1 MTGFFPVNGKKEKQ
15 KPNPKKLEK
24 WRFYNM
30 AIYYFDVSN
39 VSRSSGKKSASSV
52 AASAYQNRA
61 RYTDERTGTTYD
73 YTKKGGLYYSGI
85 LAPENAP
92 ESLTASPLTLWN
104 TIEAI
109 EKRKDARLAKDF
121 KISLPIELSPE
132 QNKALILDF
141 AKQAFVSNGM
151 IVDLAIHDIDTQPHS
166 HIKTTTR
173 ELTPEGF
180 GGKVR
185 EWDKKETTLYWREL
199 WAKVANEH
207 LLKAGHDITISHL
220 TLKEQM
226 KEALEE
232 MDKTTDLEE
241 KIKLAS
247 KAIELNRPAMKTI
260 SKKDWGDPKFQEIRK
275 QEQEAKKQILKKA
288 KNFRIKNIRELR
300 EIQKELDKKFR
311 PSKIYK
317 SISEAIRNLNNK
329 ITDSKLN
336 NILNDK
342 LDKLTKA
349 IISIPENRKIKRE
362 KKIREKE
369 LEEEKRIFRETH
381 KMDEL
386 GNIYKKGDSKKW
398 NKENNKLIKQQTA
411 SNKAKAEE
419 ERERKK
425 LEDEA
430 NRLAEKNNIS
440 PNDFKQKK
448 KKGLSV

>member
-1 MTGFFPVNGKKEKQ
+1 
-15 KPNPKKLEK
+15 
-24 WRFYNM
+24 M

-232 MDKTTDLEE
+232 MDKTTNLEE

-288 KNFRIKNIRELR
+288 KNFRIKNTRELK
-300 EIQKELDKKFR
+300 EIQTELNKKFR

-336 NILNDK
+336 NILNDR

-381 KMDEL
+381 KMDDF
-386 GNIYKKGDSKKW
+386 GNIYNIEDDKKW

-448 KKGLSV
+448 KKNLGI

>member
-15 KPNPKKLEK
+15 KPNPKKIEK
-24 WRFYNM
+24 WRFTIM

-52 AASAYQNRA
+52 AAAAYQNRA

-104 TIEAI
+104 TVEAI

-121 KISLPIELSPE
+121 KISLPIELTPE

-141 AKQAFVSNGM
+141 AQQAFVSKGM

-180 GGKVR
+180 GKKQR
-185 EWDKKETTLYWREL
+185 EWDKTETTLYWREL
-199 WAKVANEH
+199 WANVANKH
-207 LLKAGHDITISHL
+207 LLKAGHDTTISHL

-226 KEALEE
+226 KEALDE
-232 MDKTTDLEE
+232 MNKTNNLEE
-241 KIKLAS
+241 KIKFAS

-260 SKKDWGDPKFQEIRK
+260 SKKDWDDTKFQEIRK

-288 KNFRIKNIRELR
+288 KNFRIKNTRELR
-300 EIQKELDKKFR
+300 EMQMELNKKFT

-317 SISEAIRNLNNK
+317 SVSEAIMNLNNK
-329 ITDSKLN
+329 VNNSKLN
-336 NILNDK
+336 TLLNNGVDKITKTLKSATGKIKTNI
-342 LDKLTKA
+342 
-349 IISIPENRKIKRE
+349 ENRRLEKERDERIRKGIEEDKIKR
-362 KKIREKE
+362 REA
-369 LEEEKRIFRETH
+369 
-381 KMDEL
+381 D
-386 GNIYKKGDSKKW
+386 KKW
-398 NKENNKLIKQQTA
+398 NEENNKLIIQQLA
-411 SNKAKAEE
+411 SDKARNEE
-419 ERERKK
+419 ERQRFK

-430 NRLAEKNNIS
+430 NRLAEKNNMS
-440 PNDFKQKK
+440 PNNFKRRK
-448 KKGLSV
+448 KKGLDI

>member
-1 MTGFFPVNGKKEKQ
+1 
-15 KPNPKKLEK
+15 
-24 WRFYNM
+24 M

-104 TIEAI
+104 TIEGI

-141 AKQAFVSNGM
+141 AKQAFVSKGM

-300 EIQKELDKKFR
+300 EIQKEWDKKFR

>member
-1 MTGFFPVNGKKEKQ
+1 
-15 KPNPKKLEK
+15 
-24 WRFYNM
+24 M

-141 AKQAFVSNGM
+141 AKQAFVSKGM

-232 MDKTTDLEE
+232 MDKTTNLEE

-247 KAIELNRPAMKTI
+247 KAIELDRPAMKTI
-260 SKKDWGDPKFQEIRK
+260 SKKDWGDPKFQAIRK

-288 KNFRIKNIRELR
+288 KNFRIKNTRELK
-300 EIQKELDKKFR
+300 EIQTELNKKFR

-381 KMDEL
+381 KMDEF

-448 KKGLSV
+448 KKNLGI

>member
-1 MTGFFPVNGKKEKQ
+1 
-15 KPNPKKLEK
+15 
-24 WRFYNM
+24 M

-141 AKQAFVSNGM
+141 AKQAFVSKGM

-288 KNFRIKNIRELR
+288 KNFRIKNTRELK
-300 EIQKELDKKFR
+300 EIQTELNKKFR

-336 NILNDK
+336 NILNDR

-381 KMDEL
+381 KMDDF
-386 GNIYKKGDSKKW
+386 GNIYNIEDDKKW

-448 KKGLSV
+448 KKGLGI

>member
-1 MTGFFPVNGKKEKQ
+1 
-15 KPNPKKLEK
+15 
-24 WRFYNM
+24 M

-104 TIEAI
+104 TVEAT

-141 AKQAFVSNGM
+141 AKQAFVSKGM

-247 KAIELNRPAMKTI
+247 KAIELDRPAMKTI
-260 SKKDWGDPKFQEIRK
+260 SKKDWGDPKFQAIRK

-288 KNFRIKNIRELR
+288 KNFRIKNTRELR

-342 LDKLTKA
+342 LDKLTETIKSVPNKIKA
-349 IISIPENRKIKRE
+349 NIENRRLEKERDERIKKGIEEDKR
-362 KKIREKE
+362 KIREA
-369 LEEEKRIFRETH
+369 
-381 KMDEL
+381 D
-386 GNIYKKGDSKKW
+386 KKW
-398 NKENNKLIKQQTA
+398 NEENNKLIKQQLA
-411 SNKAKAEE
+411 RNKENSEAE
-419 ERERKK
+419 RQRLK

-448 KKGLSV
+448 KKGLNV

>member
-1 MTGFFPVNGKKEKQ
+1 
-15 KPNPKKLEK
+15 
-24 WRFYNM
+24 M

-232 MDKTTDLEE
+232 MDKTTNLEE

-247 KAIELNRPAMKTI
+247 KAIELDRPAMKTI
-260 SKKDWGDPKFQEIRK
+260 SKKDWSDPKFQAIRK

-288 KNFRIKNIRELR
+288 KNFRIKNTRELK
-300 EIQKELDKKFR
+300 EIQTELNKKFR

-317 SISEAIRNLNNK
+317 SVSEAIRNLNNK

-381 KMDEL
+381 KMDEF
-386 GNIYKKGDSKKW
+386 GNIYNIEDDKKW

>member
-1 MTGFFPVNGKKEKQ
+1 
-15 KPNPKKLEK
+15 
-24 WRFYNM
+24 M

-52 AASAYQNRA
+52 AAAAYQNRA
-61 RYTDERTGTTYD
+61 KYTDERTGTTYD

-104 TIEAI
+104 TVEAT

-141 AKQAFVSNGM
+141 AKQAFVSKGM

-207 LLKAGHDITISHL
+207 LLKAGHDTTISHL

-241 KIKLAS
+241 KIKFAS

-260 SKKDWGDPKFQEIRK
+260 SKKDWDDPKFQEIRK

-288 KNFRIKNIRELR
+288 KNFRIKNTRELK
-300 EIQKELDKKFR
+300 EIQMELNKKFR

-317 SISEAIRNLNNK
+317 SVSEAIMNLNNK
-329 ITDSKLN
+329 LTNSKLN

-381 KMDEL
+381 KMDEF

-398 NKENNKLIKQQTA
+398 NKENNELIKQQTA
-411 SNKAKAEE
+411 SNKAKIEA
-419 ERERKK
+419 ERERAK

-430 NRLAEKNNIS
+430 NRLAENNNIS
-440 PNDFKQKK
+440 PNDFKQRKK
-448 KKGLSV
+448 KAPGI

>member
-1 MTGFFPVNGKKEKQ
+1 
-15 KPNPKKLEK
+15 
-24 WRFYNM
+24 M

-52 AASAYQNRA
+52 AAAAYQNRA

-104 TIEAI
+104 TVEAT

-141 AKQAFVSNGM
+141 AKQAFVSKGM
-151 IVDLAIHDIDTQPHS
+151 IVDLAIHDINTQPHS

-180 GGKVR
+180 GKKER

-288 KNFRIKNIRELR
+288 KNFRIKNTRELK
-300 EIQKELDKKFR
+300 EIQTELNKKFR

-317 SISEAIRNLNNK
+317 SVSEAIRNLNNK
-329 ITDSKLN
+329 ITNSKLN

-362 KKIREKE
+362 RKIRDKE

-381 KMDEL
+381 KMDEF

-398 NKENNKLIKQQTA
+398 NKKNNELIKQQTA

-430 NRLAEKNNIS
+430 ERLAEKNNIS
-440 PNDFKQKK
+440 HNDFKQKK
-448 KKGLSV
+448 KRGLGI

>member
-1 MTGFFPVNGKKEKQ
+1 
-15 KPNPKKLEK
+15 
-24 WRFYNM
+24 M

-52 AASAYQNRA
+52 AAAAYQNRA

-104 TIEAI
+104 TVEAT
-109 EKRKDARLAKDF
+109 ETRKDARLAKDF

-141 AKQAFVSNGM
+141 AKQAFVSKGM

-180 GGKVR
+180 GKKER

-207 LLKAGHDITISHL
+207 LLKAGHDTTISHL

-232 MDKTTDLEE
+232 MEKTTNLEE
-241 KIKLAS
+241 KIKFAA
-247 KAIELNRPAMKTI
+247 KAIELDRPAMKTI
-260 SKKDWGDPKFQEIRK
+260 SKKDWGDPKFQAIRK

-288 KNFRIKNIRELR
+288 KNFRIKNTRELR

-381 KMDEL
+381 KMDEF

>member
-1 MTGFFPVNGKKEKQ
+1 
-15 KPNPKKLEK
+15 
-24 WRFYNM
+24 M
-30 AIYYFDVSN
+30 AIYYFDVSS

-121 KISLPIELSPE
+121 KISLPIELTPE

-141 AKQAFVSNGM
+141 AKQAFVSKGM

-185 EWDKKETTLYWREL
+185 EWDKMDHIMEWRKL

-288 KNFRIKNIRELR
+288 KNFRIKNTRELK
-300 EIQKELDKKFR
+300 EIQTELNKKFR

-317 SISEAIRNLNNK
+317 SVSEAIRNLNNK
-329 ITDSKLN
+329 ITNSKLN

-362 KKIREKE
+362 RKIRDKE

-381 KMDEL
+381 KMDEF

-398 NKENNKLIKQQTA
+398 NKKNNELIKQQTA

-430 NRLAEKNNIS
+430 ERLAEKNNIS
-440 PNDFKQKK
+440 HNDFKQKK
-448 KKGLSV
+448 KRGLGI

>member
-1 MTGFFPVNGKKEKQ
+1 
-15 KPNPKKLEK
+15 
-24 WRFYNM
+24 M

-39 VSRSSGKKSASSV
+39 VSRNSGKKSASSV
-52 AASAYQNRA
+52 AAAAYQNRA

-85 LAPENAP
+85 LSPENAP

-104 TIEAI
+104 TVEAT

-141 AKQAFVSNGM
+141 AKQAFVSKGM

-260 SKKDWGDPKFQEIRK
+260 SKKDWGDPKFQAIRK

-430 NRLAEKNNIS
+430 ERLAEKNNIS
-440 PNDFKQKK
+440 HNDFKQKK
-448 KKGLSV
+448 KRGLGI

>member
-1 MTGFFPVNGKKEKQ
+1 
-15 KPNPKKLEK
+15 
-24 WRFYNM
+24 M
-30 AIYYFDVSN
+30 AIYYFDVSS
-39 VSRSSGKKSASSV
+39 VSRSSGKKSSSAV

-92 ESLTASPLTLWN
+92 ESLTASPLALWN

-141 AKQAFVSNGM
+141 AQQAFVSKGM

-185 EWDKKETTLYWREL
+185 EWDKMDHIMEWRKL
-199 WAKVANEH
+199 WADVANKH

-232 MDKTTDLEE
+232 MEKTTDLEE
-241 KIKLAS
+241 KIKFAS

-275 QEQEAKKQILKKA
+275 QEQEAKKEVLKKA
-288 KNFRIKNIRELR
+288 ENFRIKNTRELK
-300 EIQKELDKKFR
+300 EIQMELNKKFT

-317 SISEAIRNLNNK
+317 SVSEAISNLNNK
-329 ITDSKLN
+329 MNNSKLN
-336 NILNDK
+336 TLLSNGVDK
-342 LDKLTKA
+342 ITKSIKSTTDKIKA
-349 IISIPENRKIKRE
+349 NRENRRL
-362 KKIREKE
+362 EKE
-369 LEEEKRIFRETH
+369 RDERIRKGREEDKRKRREA
-381 KMDEL
+381 D
-386 GNIYKKGDSKKW
+386 KKY
-398 NKENNKLIKQQTA
+398 NEENNKLIKQQLA
-411 SNKAKAEE
+411 SNNEKTEA
-419 ERERKK
+419 ERKRAK
-425 LEDEA
+425 LEYEA

-440 PNDFKQKK
+440 PDEFKQRK
-448 KKGLSV
+448 KKGLDI

>member
-1 MTGFFPVNGKKEKQ
+1 
-15 KPNPKKLEK
+15 
-24 WRFYNM
+24 M
-30 AIYYFDVSN
+30 AIYYFDVSS
-39 VSRSSGKKSASSV
+39 VSRSSGKKSSSAV

-92 ESLTASPLTLWN
+92 ESLIASPLTLWN
-104 TIEAI
+104 TVEAI

-121 KISLPIELSPE
+121 KISLLIELTPE

-141 AKQAFVSNGM
+141 AKQAFVSKGM

-185 EWDKKETTLYWREL
+185 EWDKMDHIMEWREL

-288 KNFRIKNIRELR
+288 KNFRIKNTRELK
-300 EIQKELDKKFR
+300 EIQTELNKKFR

-381 KMDEL
+381 KMDEF
-386 GNIYKKGDSKKW
+386 GNIYNMEDDKKW

-448 KKGLSV
+448 KKGLGI

>member
-1 MTGFFPVNGKKEKQ
+1 KKI
-15 KPNPKKLEK
+15 EK

-30 AIYYFDVSN
+30 AIYYFDVSS
-39 VSRSSGKKSASSV
+39 VSRNSGKKSASSV

-121 KISLPIELSPE
+121 KISLLVELTPE

-141 AKQAFVSNGM
+141 AQQAFVSKGM

-185 EWDKKETTLYWREL
+185 EWDKMDHIMEWREL

-288 KNFRIKNIRELR
+288 KNFRIKNTRELR

-381 KMDEL
+381 KMDEF
-386 GNIYKKGDSKKW
+386 GNIYNIEDDKKW

-419 ERERKK
+419 EREKKK

-448 KKGLSV
+448 KKGLGI

>member
-1 MTGFFPVNGKKEKQ
+1 
-15 KPNPKKLEK
+15 
-24 WRFYNM
+24 M

-52 AASAYQNRA
+52 AAAAYQNRA

-104 TIEAI
+104 TVEAT
-109 EKRKDARLAKDF
+109 ETRKDARLAKDF

-141 AKQAFVSNGM
+141 AKQAFVSKGM

-180 GGKVR
+180 GKKER

-288 KNFRIKNIRELR
+288 KNFRIKNTRELK
-300 EIQKELDKKFR
+300 EIQTELNKKFR

-317 SISEAIRNLNNK
+317 SVSEAIRNLNNK
-329 ITDSKLN
+329 ITNSKLN

-362 KKIREKE
+362 RKIRDKE

-381 KMDEL
+381 KMDEF

-398 NKENNKLIKQQTA
+398 NKKNNELIKQQTA

>member
-1 MTGFFPVNGKKEKQ
+1 
-15 KPNPKKLEK
+15 
-24 WRFYNM
+24 M

-52 AASAYQNRA
+52 AAAAYQNRA

-104 TIEAI
+104 TVEAT
-109 EKRKDARLAKDF
+109 ETRKDARLAKDF

-141 AKQAFVSNGM
+141 AKQAFVSKGM

-180 GGKVR
+180 GKKER

-288 KNFRIKNIRELR
+288 KNFRIKNTRELK
-300 EIQKELDKKFR
+300 EIQTELNKKFR

-317 SISEAIRNLNNK
+317 SVSEAIINLNNK
-329 ITDSKLN
+329 ITNSKLN

-362 KKIREKE
+362 RKIRDKE

-381 KMDEL
+381 KMDEF

-398 NKENNKLIKQQTA
+398 NKKNNELIKQQTA

>member
-1 MTGFFPVNGKKEKQ
+1 
-15 KPNPKKLEK
+15 
-24 WRFYNM
+24 M

-39 VSRSSGKKSASSV
+39 VSRNSGKKSASSV
-52 AASAYQNRA
+52 AAAAYQNRA

-85 LAPENAP
+85 LSPENAP

-104 TIEAI
+104 TVEGI

-121 KISLPIELSPE
+121 KISLLIELTPE

-141 AKQAFVSNGM
+141 AKQAFVSKGM

-185 EWDKKETTLYWREL
+185 EWDKKETILYWREL

-220 TLKEQM
+220 TLKKQM

-288 KNFRIKNIRELR
+288 KNFRIKNTRELK
-300 EIQKELDKKFR
+300 EIQTELNKKFR

-381 KMDEL
+381 KMDEF
-386 GNIYKKGDSKKW
+386 GNIYKKEDSKKW

>member
-1 MTGFFPVNGKKEKQ
+1 
-15 KPNPKKLEK
+15 
-24 WRFYNM
+24 M

-39 VSRSSGKKSASSV
+39 VSRNSGKKSASSV
-52 AASAYQNRA
+52 AAAAYQNRA

-85 LAPENAP
+85 LSPENAP

-141 AKQAFVSNGM
+141 AKQAFVSKGM

-185 EWDKKETTLYWREL
+185 EWDKKETILYWREL
-199 WAKVANEH
+199 WTKVANEH

-220 TLKEQM
+220 TLKKQM

-288 KNFRIKNIRELR
+288 KNFRIKNTRELK
-300 EIQKELDKKFR
+300 EIQTELNKKFR

-317 SISEAIRNLNNK
+317 SISKAIRNLNNK

-381 KMDEL
+381 KMDEF

-448 KKGLSV
+448 KKGLGI

>member
-1 MTGFFPVNGKKEKQ
+1 
-15 KPNPKKLEK
+15 
-24 WRFYNM
+24 M

-141 AKQAFVSNGM
+141 AKQAFVSKGM

-288 KNFRIKNIRELR
+288 KNFRIKNTRELK
-300 EIQKELDKKFR
+300 EIQTELNKKFR

-317 SISEAIRNLNNK
+317 SVSEAIRNLNNK
-329 ITDSKLN
+329 ITNSKLN

-349 IISIPENRKIKRE
+349 IISIPENRKIKMER
-362 KKIREKE
+362 KIRDKE

-381 KMDEL
+381 KMDEF

-398 NKENNKLIKQQTA
+398 NKKNNELIKQQTA

-430 NRLAEKNNIS
+430 ERLAEKNNIS
-440 PNDFKQKK
+440 HNDFKQKK
-448 KKGLSV
+448 KKGLNV

>member
-1 MTGFFPVNGKKEKQ
+1 
-15 KPNPKKLEK
+15 
-24 WRFYNM
+24 M

-104 TIEAI
+104 TIEGI

-141 AKQAFVSNGM
+141 AKQAFVSKGM

>member
-1 MTGFFPVNGKKEKQ
+1 
-15 KPNPKKLEK
+15 
-24 WRFYNM
+24 M

-39 VSRSSGKKSASSV
+39 VSRNSGKKSASSV

-180 GGKVR
+180 GKKER

-232 MDKTTDLEE
+232 MDKTTNLEE

-288 KNFRIKNIRELR
+288 KNFRIKNTRELK
-300 EIQKELDKKFR
+300 EIQTELNKKFR

-336 NILNDK
+336 NILNDR

-381 KMDEL
+381 KMDDF
-386 GNIYKKGDSKKW
+386 GNIYNIEDDKKW

-448 KKGLSV
+448 KKNLGI